1 MMEWIEFENGTR
13 PMTWELWQ
21 SNMQNFDTLS
31 LKGKEF
37 IPEVVKT
44 LSNILGSDYLKRC
57 LIIEPKHPLFS
68 VGYPMFNN
76 VPIAINNLIELS
88 VKLELGSKQRGWSR
102 FRKEFTPNCSS
113 KAWNHGMI
121 QLEISGFAA
130 KYGYACEFEPTLSTG
145 KKGDITVHTQSGNLF
160 FETVMLGTSD
170 PFSKADIFY
179 NSMTRFLYN
188 VSMKYGFNIKG
199 ELKTYPNQ
207 EQQIDDILKQLL
219 FIMNLMNFPRIG
231 DSQLLNN
238 EFVNLQI
245 TRSNTHSFPDLTGV
259 HITTDSWHRLKR
271 CIYEKGRQSSGALN
285 VWLRIDEGSGM
296 WAFTPWAN
304 KPLDEK
310 MKLIVPLIKAEL
322 RPFEHV
328 SGIIL
333 SNSSG
338 IYANAEDNLSIVN
351 NGNIAIR
358 SVFPVNYFR
367 ETIIISRDKSARK
380 AAREIAQW
388 YLEEPHWL
396 DWAMN
401 HLEMPSISE
410 IIE

>member
-21 SNMQNFDTLS
+21 GCMQNFVTLTP
-31 LKGKEF
+31 KGKEF
-37 IPEVVKT
+37 IPEVVKI
-44 LSNILGSDYLKRC
+44 LSCILGTDYLKRC
-57 LIIEPKHPLFS
+57 LEIEPSHPLFS
-68 VGYPMFNN
+68 AEYPMFND
-76 VPIAINNLIELS
+76 VPVAISNLIILS
-88 VKLELGSKQRGWSR
+88 VKLELASKQRGWSR
-102 FRKEFTPNCSS
+102 FRKEFIPNCSS

-145 KKGDITVHTQSGNLF
+145 RKGDITVHTRLGNLF
-160 FETVMLGTSD
+160 FETVMIGTSD

-179 NSMTRFLYN
+179 NHMARFLYN
-188 VSMKYGFNIKG
+188 MSMKYGFNIKG
-199 ELKTYPNQ
+199 ELKTYPSQ
-207 EQQIDDILKQLL
+207 EQQIDDILKRL
-219 FIMNLMNFPRIG
+219 FSIMNLMNFPRIG

-245 TRSNTHSFPDLTGV
+245 TRSNTPSFPDLTGV

-271 CIYEKGRQSSGALN
+271 CIYEKGRQSSGARN

-304 KPLDEK
+304 KSLEEK
-310 MKLIVPLIKAEL
+310 MKLIVPLIKEEL
-322 RPFEHV
+322 KPFEYV

-338 IYANAEDNLSIVN
+338 IYANSEDDLSIVN

-358 SVFPVNYFR
+358 RVFPFNYFR
-367 ETIIISRDKSARK
+367 ETIIISCGKSARR
-380 AAREIAQW
+380 AAREIGKW

-396 DWAMN
+396 DWAMD

-410 IIE
+410 IID